1 LTRCSTSVERA
12 ALRSNY
18 VGSPSSRCDEG
29 LMSVAPSDLVADAQF
44 ARNDLKD
51 FAFSGRGA
59 NLGGV
64 DDD

>member
-1 LTRCSTSVERA
+1 
-12 ALRSNY
+12 
-18 VGSPSSRCDEG
+18 
-29 LMSVAPSDLVADAQF
+29 MSVAPSDLVADAQF
-44 ARNDLKD
+44 PRHDLQD